1 MLITCPKCR
10 TTYNVPSLAHHPD
23 QKVRCVK
30 CGHVWEPASDIVD
43 PFLID
48 FALTEPIEKQEQA
61 MPLPT
66 FQDFFKEP
74 EKKSGRFLKWLKP
87 LYFISLFCIAAS
99 IYLFFFHPPK
109 HMPVTLQ
116 TLSYEVVQED
126 YKTYLLLQA
135 AAFNN
140 TDQEIHPE
148 TFTVRFVDKN
158 NRTLTTTTLESPVDV
173 LPPHGVEKINIKI
186 ERPPSKTAK
195 VFVMLT
201 KMQTP

>member
-1 MLITCPKCR
+1 
-10 TTYNVPSLAHHPD
+10 
-23 QKVRCVK
+23 
-30 CGHVWEPASDIVD
+30 
-43 PFLID
+43 
-48 FALTEPIEKQEQA
+48 
-61 MPLPT
+61 
-66 FQDFFKEP
+66 
-74 EKKSGRFLKWLKP
+74 
-87 LYFISLFCIAAS
+87 
-99 IYLFFFHPPK
+99 
-109 HMPVTLQ
+109 MPVTLQ

>member
-74 EKKSGRFLKWLKP
+74 EK
-87 LYFISLFCIAAS
+87 
-99 IYLFFFHPPK
+99 
-109 HMPVTLQ
+109 
-116 TLSYEVVQED
+116 
-126 YKTYLLLQA
+126 
-135 AAFNN
+135 
-140 TDQEIHPE
+140 
-148 TFTVRFVDKN
+148 
-158 NRTLTTTTLESPVDV
+158 
-173 LPPHGVEKINIKI
+173 
-186 ERPPSKTAK
+186 
-195 VFVMLT
+195 
-201 KMQTP
+201 